1 MSPAHLPIRVLV
13 ADDHPLL
20 IEGIAAV
27 IADQAD
33 IELVGEAGNG
43 IEAIASYRRL
53 QPDVTLMDLQ
63 MPELDGIAAI
73 HAIRDE
79 FPAARIAILT
89 TYQGDVRVLHAIQAG
104 ATGYLLKSTLRKS
117 LVDTIRALAMGQSHF
132 PAEIA
137 ADLASHL
144 GAEPLSR
151 REVEVL
157 RWIAHGESNKAIARR
172 LGLTEETIKAHVK
185 NLIAKLNA
193 DNRTHAVAIA
203 LRRGIIDMA

>member
-1 MSPAHLPIRVLV
+1 MPPAHLPIRVLV
-13 ADDHPLL
+13 VDDHPLL

-27 IADQAD
+27 IAGQPD
-33 IELVGEAGNG
+33 IELVGEASNG
-43 IEAIASYRRL
+43 IEAIDSYRRL

-73 HAIRDE
+73 RAIRDE

-117 LVDTIRALAMGQSHF
+117 LVDTIRALAMGKTHF

-137 ADLASHL
+137 SDLASHL

-157 RWIAHGESNKAIARR
+157 RWIAQGDSNKAIARR

-193 DNRTHAVAIA
+193 GNRTHAVAIA

>member
-1 MSPAHLPIRVLV
+1 MQQRHGPIRVLI

-20 IEGIAAV
+20 REGIAAV
-27 IADQAD
+27 IAGQPD
-33 IELVGEAGNG
+33 IELIGEASNG
-43 IEAIASYRRL
+43 VEAVDRYRHL

-73 HAIRDE
+73 RAIRDE

-117 LVDTIRALAMGQSHF
+117 LVETIRTLAKGKPHF

-137 ADLASHL
+137 ADLACHL

-157 RWIAHGESNKAIARR
+157 RCIAQGQSNKAIARQ

-185 NLIAKLNA
+185 NLIAKLDA
-193 DNRTHAVAIA
+193 SNRTHAVAIA